1 MLASWLPSQ
10 WGTKFN
16 IDEKLQDARR
26 QHSLFQHHDGIT
38 GTAKDHVVID
48 YTERMQGAMRNC
60 KEVMQQS
67 VFKLLTQDRG
77 VYEADSKFDYFSF
90 DDSRAA
96 DPEASRP
103 TIIIGDDLPKKYVV
117 LHNSLPYQ
125 RTELVEFYIAR
136 PYVIVTD
143 ADESLVF
150 AQVAPVWSWYTG
162 SHDIP
167 QPQASTTKF
176 RLLFKATVPPLGLAV
191 YIIHA
196 KNTAE
201 VQTMGTSFTK
211 TTIYTSM
218 PFTVSMGEAYPYA
231 VEFSDPRSVVLREQD
246 SSVAASFNK
255 HGFLTSVVSEQGIN
269 SSVKVDFAV
278 YNTRKSGAYL
288 FIPSKPAE
296 AFIHSE
302 PLVLVSRGSLE
313 SSVITSLPIGLHET
327 IIQDTII
334 EIRNRIDI
342 RGMDNSEI
350 IMRITTPSI
359 DSSDTFYTDLNGL
372 TFIKRE
378 NFDKIPLQANYYPI
392 PTGIFIEDDNERLTV
407 LLGQPLGGSSLS
419 PGQIEI
425 MQDRRLSF
433 DDERGL
439 GQGIHDNR
447 PVVQIFRLVIESR
460 EKCRK
465 LDDSYP
471 GAFLSPTTFMERET
485 LLHPVDKFIFNENEW
500 AGMLPSFGNNHK
512 PVQPG
517 IELVS
522 LKRLTQNSK
531 GIIIH
536 RTSLDQCEVSN
547 HVDSDHETVSIQKM
561 LGEAFEGGIYRTP
574 LTLVRKLHPLTTE
587 NIDLCPMET
596 KAYILNSK

>member
-1 MLASWLPSQ
+1 MLASWSK
-10 WGTKFN
+10 WDNEFKME
-16 IDEKLQDARR
+16 EKLQHARR

-48 YTERMQGAMRNC
+48 YTERMQEAMRNC
-60 KEVMQQS
+60 KQVMQQS
-67 VFKLLTQDRG
+67 VYRLLTKDS

-90 DDSRAA
+90 DDSRSAGP
-96 DPEASRP
+96 DDSRP
-103 TIIIGDDLPKKYVV
+103 SIIIGDDLPKKYIV

-125 RTELVEFYIAR
+125 RTELVEFIIAK

-162 SHDIP
+162 SHNIP

-176 RLLFKATVPPLGLAV
+176 RLMFKATVPPLGLAV

-196 KNTAE
+196 KNSAE
-201 VQTMGTSFTK
+201 VQSMGTSFTK

-231 VEFSDPRSVVLREQD
+231 VEFSGPRSIVLREQD
-246 SSVAASFNK
+246 STVAASFNQ
-255 HGFLTSVVSEQGIN
+255 HGFLTSVVSEQGLN

-296 AFIHSE
+296 PLLKNE
-302 PLVLVSRGSLE
+302 PLVLVSRGLLE
-313 SSVITSLPIGLHET
+313 SSVVTSLSVGLHET
-327 IIQDTII
+327 IIRDSSV
-334 EIRNRIDI
+334 EIRNMIDI
-342 RGMDNSEI
+342 RSMENAEVVMRVTTAIDN
-350 IMRITTPSI
+350 
-359 DSSDTFYTDLNGL
+359 SDTFYTDLNGL

-378 NFDKIPLQANYYPI
+378 RLDKIPLQANYYPI
-392 PTGIFIEDDNERLTV
+392 PTGIFIEDDNTRMTLFTA
-407 LLGQPLGGSSLS
+407 QPLGGSSLS

-447 PVVQIFRLVIESR
+447 PVVQIFRVLIETR

-471 GAFLSPTTFMERET
+471 GAFLTSAAFMERET
-485 LLHPVDKFIFNENEW
+485 LLHPMDKFVFTENEW
-500 AGMLPSFGNNHK
+500 TGMLPNYGSSHK
-512 PVQPG
+512 AMQMG
-517 IELVS
+517 IEIVA
-522 LKRLTQNSK
+522 LKRLTDNSK
-531 GIIIH
+531 GIIVH
-536 RTSLDQCEVSN
+536 RTNLDQCGGKV
-547 HVDSDHETVSIQKM
+547 VDGDHETVSVQKL
-561 LGEAFEGGIYRTP
+561 LGEDFPGGIYRAP
-574 LTLVRKLHPLTTE
+574 LTFVRKLHPLPTE

-596 KAYILNSK
+596 KAYILNAS